1 MIISKLD
8 FLERARLD
16 RETLEVWIEEEWL
29 LPSRTANE
37 LVFSEMDLA
46 RAKFIRDLKH
56 DMGVNDEGVGV
67 ILNLL
72 DQIHGLRKVM
82 ADLLRSAHEQS
93 AGSMTFHRR
102 PGSRRQDAYLLV
114 SIGVRI
120 ETRALRGED

>member
-8 FLERARLD
+8 FLERAQLD

-29 LPSRTANE
+29 VPSRTANE

-46 RAKFIRDLKH
+46 RAKLIRDLKH
-56 DMGVNDEGVGV
+56 DLGVNDEGVGV

-82 ADLLRSAHEQS
+82 ADLLQS
-93 AGSMTFHRR
+93 ARERSVPADDPSSMD
-102 PGSRRQDAYLLV
+102 QDQ
-114 SIGVRI
+114 GRK
-120 ETRALRGED
+120 

>member
-1 MIISKLD
+1 MIIGKLD

-29 LPSRTANE
+29 APNRTGAE
-37 LVFSEMDLA
+37 LAFSEMDLA
-46 RAKFIRDLKH
+46 RAKLIRDLKV
-56 DMGVNDEGVGV
+56 DLGVNDEGIGV

-93 AGSMTFHRR
+93 AGADDVSSM
-102 PGSRRQDAYLLV
+102 
-114 SIGVRI
+114 
-120 ETRALRGED
+120 GEDQGHE

>member
-1 MIISKLD
+1 MIISKPD

-16 RETLEVWIEEEWL
+16 RETLEVWIEEEGL

-46 RAKFIRDLKH
+46 RAKLIRDLRH
-56 DMGVNDEGVGV
+56 HMGVNDEGVGV

-82 ADLLRSAHEQS
+82 ADLLQSTRERSAS
-93 AGSMTFHRR
+93 ADDVS
-102 PGSRRQDAYLLV
+102 
-114 SIGVRI
+114 SIGQDKGRK
-120 ETRALRGED
+120 